1 MNFYTITIR
10 KHAKKNEK
18 VTDSDFEPILN
29 HIGDRLK
36 YHVFENDKS
45 KPHRHVH
52 GVLQIS
58 KSEKFLKSS
67 LCIKGFHTKCDK
79 IYDLEGWLVYCEKDQ
94 TARRDLQFR
103 LDIMNMNDQYDS
115 EILYPTPPSSTTKKY
130 KKSNLFKTK

>member
-1 MNFYTITIR
+1 MYYTITIR
-10 KHAKKNEK
+10 KHAKKTVEVN
-18 VTDSDFEPILN
+18 DSDFKPILD

-52 GVLQIS
+52 GILQIS

-79 IYDLEGWLVYCEKDQ
+79 IYDLEGWLAYCEKDQ
-94 TARRDLQFR
+94 TARRDTQFK
-103 LDIMNMNDQYDS
+103 LHIMDMNDDYD
-115 EILYPTPPSSTTKKY
+115 EQNLIQTPPSSQKNFRRGV
-130 KKSNLFKTK
+130 NLFKCK